1 MTTLRRPST
10 SLRTVAAALLLSGGA
25 AALAQEALLPAQS
38 QIDFTAKQMGVPVQG
53 HFGKFAAQVAF
64 DPKQPAAAKIA
75 LAIDLGSAT
84 MGAPEADAELPK
96 PTWFDAAHFP
106 QAKFQSTGVKAGS
119 PGHLEVTGTLTIKG
133 VSRPLTVPVTLTQAG
148 GVTTATGG
156 FALKRLDFK
165 IGEGEW
171 ADTSMVANDVQ
182 VHFKLALS
190 GVPPL

>member
-1 MTTLRRPST
+1 MAST
-10 SLRTVAAALLLSGGA
+10 FVRSSIVGPAALLLAMGAGA
-25 AALAQEALLPAQS
+25 APTAETLLPAQS
-38 QIDFTAKQMGVPVQG
+38 AIDFTVKQMGVPVQG
-53 HFGKFAAQVAF
+53 HFGKFSAQVAF
-64 DPKQPAAAKIA
+64 DPKQPAAARIA

-106 QAKFQSTGVKAGS
+106 QAKFQSTAVKATA
-119 PGHLEVTGTLTIKG
+119 PGHLDVSGTLTIKG
-133 VSRPLTVPVTLTQAG
+133 VSRPLTVPVVLTQAG

-182 VHFKLALS
+182 VHFKLALQ
-190 GVPPL
+190 GVPAL